1 VLLEQCVGDSD
12 IDRFGPQTND
22 PPSYGCLA
30 TYVGEAGPVDKEVA
44 QGRGEGGIVDVHL
57 VLAPADTI

>member
-1 VLLEQCVGDSD
+1 MPRLMYKGLVATLD
-12 IDRFGPQTND
+12 
-22 PPSYGCLA
+22 LA
-30 TYVGEAGPVDKEVA
+30 TYVGEAWPVDKEVT